1 MFASKL
7 YLSRGDQNTRIIT
20 KYSTKHAANLCN
32 FIEENFSSRDLG
44 VAMEVAHGV
53 GVKNKPGR
61 GRGEGGGAGASAC
74 VRELNMP
81 VSEREPKDYLL
92 LFLTRPLIFSA
103 VVSSSFC
110 ISLCF
115 TCGAAGTCQKRK

>member
-1 MFASKL
+1 MLASKL

-32 FIEENFSSRDLG
+32 FIKENFSSRDLG

-53 GVKNKPGR
+53 GVKNKPSR
-61 GRGEGGGAGASAC
+61 GRRGGAGASAC
-74 VRELNMP
+74 VRELYMP
-81 VSEREPKDYLL
+81 VSKRETKDYLL